1 MVFHP
6 LFLVFILVYLGY
18 SIDIYAYLIT
28 DEKEAGLLLI
38 MAFALL
44 VLFPLVA
51 ILIMNGLNMISGI
64 SMPLR
69 EDRIGPLIITL
80 TFYIWFFINI
90 NDSAHY
96 PDTMRFVALGATLSI
111 GAAFFIN
118 NFSKISLHTVG
129 ASSFFV
135 GLTFLFINNG
145 KGFVDI
151 NLWNLAGFRLSAIFV
166 LLISLV
172 IAGAIGSA
180 RLYLKAHSAQEVYG
194 GYLIGSVAQI
204 IAFRIMIN

>member
-1 MVFHP
+1 
-6 LFLVFILVYLGY
+6 
-18 SIDIYAYLIT
+18 
-28 DEKEAGLLLI
+28 

-51 ILIMNGLNMISGI
+51 VLIMNGLNMISGI

-90 NDSAHY
+90 NSSAYY
-96 PDTMRFVALGATLSI
+96 PDTMRFIALGATLSV

-118 NFSKISLHTVG
+118 NFSKISLHAVG

-135 GLTFLFINNG
+135 ALAFLLINNG

-151 NLWNLAGFRLSAIFV
+151 NLFSIGGFRVSAIFV

-180 RLYLKAHSAQEVYG
+180 RLYLKAHSVQEVYG
-194 GYLIGSVAQI
+194 GYLIGAITQI